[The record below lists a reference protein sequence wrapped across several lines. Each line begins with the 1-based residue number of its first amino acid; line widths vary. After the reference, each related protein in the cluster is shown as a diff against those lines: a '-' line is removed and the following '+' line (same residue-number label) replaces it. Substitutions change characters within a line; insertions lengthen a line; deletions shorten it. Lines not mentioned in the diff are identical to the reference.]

1 MRIAS
6 LIAISV
12 VIFASTNIDDIFV
25 LVGFFSDPKL
35 GRWHIVAGQF
45 FGIGLIVAASM
56 AAALVALAVSA
67 PYVGFLGFA
76 PIAIG
81 VKKMW
86 DLWRRGG
93 VESEL
98 KNHPRGACEH
108 GGHFAVAAVT
118 IANSGDNL
126 GVYAPLFAT
135 QPLWQVLVSIA
146 VFATMTLAWCLVA
159 WLLVS
164 NPTLGKPAR
173 LYGRRALP
181 FVLIGLGGLI
191 LYTSG
196 AVDLLASM
204 VRR

>member
-1 MRIAS
+1 MTIAS

-126 GVYAPLFAT
+126 GVYVPLFAT
-135 QPLWQVLVSIA
+135 QQVWEMLVTIT
-146 VFATMTLAWCLVA
+146 VFAMMTLAWCLAA
-159 WLLVS
+159 WRLVKH
-164 NPTLGKPAR
+164 PTLGKPAR
-173 LYGRRALP
+173 LYGCRVLP
-181 FVLIGLGGLI
+181 FILMGLGGLI

-196 AVDLLASM
+196 ATDLLLGL
-204 VRR
+204 VRK